1 MLYGITSPQ
10 RSWPCPLT
18 TLKAV
23 VIRLLKHRSLPSAA
37 SFWERVTFWLLI
49 VLHLLPVWRYRYFL
63 TADGPTHLYNAW
75 LWKTMLLEPAHPA
88 HQFLTF
94 NSGPEPNYLSHVLLA
109 GLLSI
114 AAPWLAEKL
123 LLTLYVLGLPLALR
137 YALRASPTGA
147 DWLALLGFPFIYSVV
162 LLWGFYNFCL
172 SLVLLLLALG
182 YWQRHA
188 GRWQPTTILGLTAVL
203 TLLYFAHP
211 MSYLV
216 SGLLL
221 GLLVVAGSRQRW
233 PARLRELGF
242 LLLAYLPSLPLM
254 GWYIWQ
260 QGATTRNPAEHYG
273 ENLWNW
279 LRLEPIH
286 YAGSAEGTYRWLVA
300 GLLAGATG
308 LVLRQIPRGR
318 ASRQVGPWALGTL
331 LLLTAYVIMPDEV
344 AGGSITRPRWGLLS
358 YLALLGGLAAVP
370 WSPRVRLL
378 GLGLSTIVA
387 AALLSFRVQKL
398 RDFQPGLAE
407 YQSLLPYLRPGSTL
421 LPISYGAANHLP
433 SSLEPGT
440 YISVLSEAV
449 NYLAVERQLLCYGNY
464 EATTGYFP
472 LVWRPGSNPILAS
485 AQLPPR
491 LAPITYTTAHLPT
504 YVLLVERTSAPAGSV
519 ANAVAVT
526 HYLQHFHF
534 ALRYRSPA
542 GLLEL
547 YERAGSTAK
556 RETNSR

>member
-1 MLYGITSPQ
+1 MPNLST
-10 RSWPCPLT
+10 
-18 TLKAV
+18 
-23 VIRLLKHRSLPSAA
+23 HRGLAA
-37 SFWERVTFWLLI
+37 AGFWERVAFWVLLG
-49 VLHLLPVWRYRYFL
+49 LHLLPIWRYRYFL

-88 HQFLTF
+88 HQLLAF
-94 NSGPEPNYLSHVLLA
+94 NSGLEPNYLSHVLLA
-109 GLLSI
+109 GLLSM

-123 LLTLYVLGLPLALR
+123 LLTLFVLGLPLALR
-137 YALRASPTGA
+137 YALRALPTGA
-147 DWLALLGFPFIYSVV
+147 DWLAILGFPFIYSVV

-172 SLVLLLLALG
+172 SLVLLLVALG

-188 GRWQPTTILGLTAVL
+188 GRWRPTTILGLAAVL

-221 GLLVVAGSRQRW
+221 GLLAVAGSGQRW
-233 PARLRELGF
+233 PARLRELGV
-242 LLLAYLPSLPLM
+242 LLLAYLPTLPLL
-254 GWYIWQ
+254 GWYFGQ
-260 QGATTRNPAEHYG
+260 QGAAMRHPAEAYG

-286 YAGSAEGTYRWLVA
+286 YVGSAEGTYRWLVA
-300 GLLAGATG
+300 GLLAAATG
-308 LVLRQIPRGR
+308 LAIRQVLRGKADPRI
-318 ASRQVGPWALGTL
+318 SPWAVGAL
-331 LLLTAYVIMPDEV
+331 LLLAAYVALPDEV

-370 WSPRVRLL
+370 WSPRVRVVGLTL
-378 GLGLSTIVA
+378 GTIVA
-387 AALLSFRVQKL
+387 AALLSFRLQKL
-398 RDFQPGLAE
+398 RDFQPGLVE
-407 YQSLLPYLRPGSTL
+407 YQSVLPYLRPGSTL
-421 LPISYGAANHLP
+421 LPIAYGDANHLP
-433 SSLEPGT
+433 GSLNPGT
-440 YISVLSEAV
+440 YISVLSEVV

-485 AQLPPR
+485 ARLPPR
-491 LAPITYTTAHLPT
+491 LASVTYTAAHLPT
-504 YVLLVERTSAPAGSV
+504 YVLLLERTSAPTGSA
-519 ANAVAVT
+519 ANAAAIT
-526 HYLQHFHF
+526 QYLQYFHF

-547 YERAGSTAK
+547 YERTDSAVKSKAAGY
-556 RETNSR
+556 